1 MNRLQNYIE
10 RFIISEIKTNGFI
23 YLTDELLF
31 TNEFIEKFL
40 EDKSFAFKYTSSKKV
55 SERIPILESAV
66 LFIEYDQ
73 TTFVNDESGRQD
85 VIAILE
91 YQIFLDSQG
100 YDNRY
105 KKKVRQLFLNFIKNN
120 FSYLS
125 VERER
130 YIYDS
135 QKTKI
140 KFIESITDFINST
153 SKNFGKFESV
163 FYRGHA
169 NLMWDPIPSIYRN
182 NWYKSEHKMFR
193 EIIIRNSEEFQNTKS
208 TFEKLTIMQHYGLPT
223 RLLDITKNPL
233 VALYFACCDKLQIQ
247 NPGEILIFFP
257 DEKLIKYYDS
267 DTVSML
273 SNLSKCERDLET
285 NMNKHDFNNSYFQ
298 GLKLLHLIKEEKPYF
313 LNEMNPSD
321 FNSALIVKPI
331 HNNARIKK
339 QFGYFFLFG
348 IQNTIDKPAEINSL
362 YKVGSLRMRYFI
374 DENDKLQILNDLESL
389 GITSETLFP
398 EIENGTEYL
407 KLKY

>member
-23 YLTDELLF
+23 YLSDELLF

>member
-23 YLTDELLF
+23 YLSDELLF

-233 VALYFACCDKLQIQ
+233 VALYFACCDKVQIQ